1 MKKYLCTLLF
11 LSLLAP
17 IYAIGFEA
25 LSSSGY
31 APYRHQPEQASS
43 LEDVFVFYGIDAA
56 SLRFVCEQPAL
67 CQWRS
72 DKAALTSEQQSSDEQ
87 ASVLSH
93 LQANTLYI
101 VQYESQEYACYVID
115 YQLNPLQYGS
125 LSAVTDAIDIATSLQ
140 LNLAYCSDD
149 LSYRGLNGKSYSIER
164 EHRLT
169 YVDAVWAEDDR
180 QYRDEEKEIA
190 SSGYISSLVLDAPKQ
205 DVSFCLQGDQFLRYW
220 NLPLAETR
228 CDYEAV
234 SIETHAVA
242 KLLKNEEEG
251 LSLTGSAPLEVA
263 FYSYANPATDYCIWY
278 IYTTPGSE
286 EEYLYRNEED
296 IEYTFYHSG
305 TYTVKL
311 KASNDTCEDSVSFS
325 ITVTESSLD
334 CPNFFT
340 PRSTPGENDEFRVAH
355 ESLIEFHG
363 RILNRWGNL
372 LFEWT
377 DPDLGWD
384 GTFQGKAVNPGVY
397 FYVITATGSDGIK
410 YVKRGDINLIE

>member
-1 MKKYLCTLLF
+1 
-11 LSLLAP
+11 
-17 IYAIGFEA
+17 
-25 LSSSGY
+25 
-31 APYRHQPEQASS
+31 
-43 LEDVFVFYGIDAA
+43 
-56 SLRFVCEQPAL
+56 
-67 CQWRS
+67 
-72 DKAALTSEQQSSDEQ
+72 
-87 ASVLSH
+87 
-93 LQANTLYI
+93 
-101 VQYESQEYACYVID
+101 
-115 YQLNPLQYGS
+115 
-125 LSAVTDAIDIATSLQ
+125 
-140 LNLAYCSDD
+140 
-149 LSYRGLNGKSYSIER
+149 
-164 EHRLT
+164 
-169 YVDAVWAEDDR
+169 
-180 QYRDEEKEIA
+180 
-190 SSGYISSLVLDAPKQ
+190 
-205 DVSFCLQGDQFLRYW
+205 
-220 NLPLAETR
+220 
-228 CDYEAV
+228 
-234 SIETHAVA
+234 
-242 KLLKNEEEG
+242 EEEG

-263 FYSYANPATDYCIWY
+263 FYSYANPASDYCIWY
-278 IYTTPGSE
+278 IYTRPGSE

-296 IEYTFYHSG
+296 IEYTFYQSG

-311 KASNDTCEDSVSFS
+311 KASNATCEDSVTFS